1 MKKIIG
7 HQRQVQFLHHQLQ
20 EDNLAQVYLFVGPP
34 FIGKFTLAQNLAQT
48 LLRTEEEALR
58 LHPDFLLIAQ
68 SEEAISIETILELQ
82 RKISLKPVASS
93 KKIVIIEE
101 ASRMTLDAQNAF
113 LKTLEEP
120 PAYLLF
126 FLIAQRES
134 LLPTIL
140 SRCQRLYFQPLA
152 RREIETAG
160 FSPFLAHLS
169 QGQIGRLFLDPR
181 LAEKWQGVLEHLS
194 ALIEANL
201 KDKMDYFRNRS
212 EEDLFFLR
220 AIFRTLLYWQIQ
232 PEFLSFYPQKAKERL
247 TGLARRLTLEQVI
260 EMLDS
265 LEEIESLSWTNVN
278 QKLLLEELALKI

>member
-58 LHPDFLLIAQ
+58 LHPDFLLISQ

-278 QKLLLEELALKI
+278 QKLLLEGLALKI

>member
-7 HQRQVQFLHHQLQ
+7 HQRQVQFLHHQVQ
-20 EDNLAQVYLFVGPP
+20 EGNLAQVYLFVGPP

-48 LLRTEEEALR
+48 LLQTEEEALH
-58 LHPDFLLIAQ
+58 LHPDFLLIPQ
-68 SEEAISIETILELQ
+68 SEGAISIETILELQ

-101 ASRMTLDAQNAF
+101 ASRMTLEAQNAF

-120 PAYLLF
+120 PPYLLF

-152 RREIETAG
+152 RREIEMAG

-169 QGQIGRLFLDPR
+169 QGQIGRLFLDPH
-181 LAEKWQGVLEHLS
+181 LAEKWQSVLENLS

-201 KDKMDYFRNRS
+201 KDKIDYFRNRS

-220 AIFRTLLYWQIQ
+220 AIFRALLYWQIQ
-232 PEFLSFYPQKAKERL
+232 PDLLSFYPQEAKERL
-247 TGLARRLTLEQVI
+247 TGLARRLTLEQVT

-265 LEEIESLSWTNVN
+265 LKEIESLAWTNVN
-278 QKLLLEELALKI
+278 QKLLLEGLALKI

>member
-7 HQRQVQFLHHQLQ
+7 HQRQVQFLHHQVQ
-20 EDNLAQVYLFVGPP
+20 EGNLAQVYLFIGPP

-48 LLRTEEEALR
+48 LLRTEEEALH
-58 LHPDFLLIAQ
+58 LHPDFLLIPQ
-68 SEEAISIETILELQ
+68 SEGAISIETILELQ

-101 ASRMTLDAQNAF
+101 ASRMTLEAQNAF

-120 PAYLLF
+120 PVYLLF

-152 RREIETAG
+152 RREIELAG
-160 FSPFLAHLS
+160 LAHLS
-169 QGQIGRLFLDPR
+169 QGQIGRLFLDPH
-181 LAEKWQGVLEHLS
+181 LVEKWQSVLENLS

-220 AIFRTLLYWQIQ
+220 AIFRALLYWQIQ
-232 PEFLSFYPQKAKERL
+232 PDLLSFYPQEAKERL
-247 TGLARRLTLEQVI
+247 TGLARRLNLEQVT

-265 LEEIESLSWTNVN
+265 LKEIESLSWTNVN
-278 QKLLLEELALKI
+278 QKLLLEGLALKT